1 MFFFS
6 SYFFNE
12 GFQRTSRSSLTNV
25 EFSPSQLKMR
35 DALNHYA
42 KHMAK
47 NAHDTWV
54 EQAGSVAKK
63 PRTDYPHSKETSVP
77 STTEIAVQEHVKQ
90 NLDEHTASS
99 SDSDSENAETTKTVK
114 LRTLNSSFV
123 SQCREKMR
131 SSFVPLRPED
141 DENCKLK
148 FSVNGNYFAGVKPF
162 NHTPLQAKVFA
173 AAIEIKRVKKGLN
186 QTFLSPGMLVQ
197 LYDDSSNLNYIV
209 HDILCYPKEPHRST
223 VSLLFLCFLMVFWF
237 YRFFC

>member
-1 MFFFS
+1 MH
-6 SYFFNE
+6 
-12 GFQRTSRSSLTNV
+12 
-25 EFSPSQLKMR
+25 

-42 KHMAK
+42 KHMAQQ
-47 NAHDTWV
+47 AH
-54 EQAGSVAKK
+54 EAAPEEAASIAKK
-63 PRTDYPHSKETSVP
+63 PRKENPHSKETSVP
-77 STTEIAVQEHVKQ
+77 SPREKAVQEPVKQ
-90 NLDEHTASS
+90 NQDEHTESS
-99 SDSDSENAETTKTVK
+99 SDCDSENAETTKTVK
-114 LRTLNSSFV
+114 LGSVKSSF
-123 SQCREKMR
+123 STQCREKMR
-131 SSFVPLRPED
+131 TEFVPLRPED

-162 NHTPLQAKVFA
+162 NHSPLQAKVFA

-237 YRFFC
+237 YRFFAKFMSMLR

>member
-1 MFFFS
+1 
-6 SYFFNE
+6 
-12 GFQRTSRSSLTNV
+12 
-25 EFSPSQLKMR
+25 MR

-47 NAHDTWV
+47 NAPETCL
-54 EQAGSVAKK
+54 EQGGSVAKK
-63 PRTDYPHSKETSVP
+63 PRKDNPPSKETSVP
-77 STTEIAVQEHVKQ
+77 STTEIAEQEPVKQ
-90 NLDEHTASS
+90 NQDEHSESS
-99 SDSDSENAETTKTVK
+99 SDCDSENAETTKTVK
-114 LRTLNSSFV
+114 LRSVNSSFA
-123 SQCREKMR
+123 SQVREKMC
-131 SSFVPLRPED
+131 SAFVPLRPED

>member
-1 MFFFS
+1 MRV
-6 SYFFNE
+6 FN
-12 GFQRTSRSSLTNV
+12 GLHVLLLTNV

-47 NAHDTWV
+47 NAPETWV

-90 NLDEHTASS
+90 NQDEHTASS
-99 SDSDSENAETTKTVK
+99 SDCDSENAETTKTVK
-114 LRTLNSSFV
+114 LRPLNSSFA
-123 SQCREKMR
+123 SQCREKMC